1 VVEYVD
7 GLENPSEFANV
18 VRWLIKHGYSD
29 REIRK
34 VMGENVLRVARRV
47 WGG

>member
-1 VVEYVD
+1 MK
-7 GLENPSEFANV
+7 LKTAA
-18 VRWLIKHGYSD
+18 KGYSD
-29 REIRK
+29 REIGK